1 MISSLGKGTEL
12 ARVDIRQ
19 AFRLLIVN
27 PADFD
32 PLGIQF
38 DNKYYIDK
46 CLPMGCAI

>member
-32 PLGIQF
+32 LLGIQF
-38 DNKYYIDK
+38 DVSAYGLCYI
-46 CLPMGCAI
+46 LFTV